1 MKGQC
6 LCGAVS
12 IQIKQVDQ
20 VDACHCGMCRRWG
33 GGPYMSIDGG
43 AEPQITG
50 EAFITRYDSS
60 DWAER
65 GFCSKCGTH
74 LFYFLKPKQQY
85 FLTAG
90 FFDDLT
96 DLDFNKQ
103 IFIDQKPSFYEF
115 ANNTENFTEQE
126 FIELISNGA

>member
-1 MKGQC
+1 MKDQC

-12 IQIKQVDQ
+12 IEINTVSE

-43 AEPQITG
+43 TELTITG
-50 EAFITRYDSS
+50 EEMVTRYESS
-60 DWAER
+60 EWAER
-65 GFCSKCGTH
+65 GFCSQCGTH

-90 FFDDLT
+90 FFQGVT
-96 DLDFNKQ
+96 DFDFNKQ

-115 ANNTENFTEQE
+115 ANQTENFTEEQVMKL
-126 FIELISNGA
+126 FS